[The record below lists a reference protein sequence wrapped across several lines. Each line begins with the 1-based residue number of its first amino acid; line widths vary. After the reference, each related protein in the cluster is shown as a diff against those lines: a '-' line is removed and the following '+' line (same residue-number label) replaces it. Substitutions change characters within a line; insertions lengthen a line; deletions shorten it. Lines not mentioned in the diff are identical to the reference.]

1 LKGFARSFLPFL
13 CISLAACFISCVAGP
28 RAVFQEPGIWSGSPL
43 VTTRFGAVGARED
56 AEQTW
61 VWKAIPFA
69 RPPVGDL
76 RWRAPREPQPWTGV
90 RNPASFSTACTQY
103 SSVLP
108 GIIFGTEDCLYL
120 NVWRPKGLDTGLPV
134 YVWIHGGGNSI
145 GSATTT
151 SEYYGSSIASRSH
164 MVFVSIN
171 YRLGPFGWFSS
182 PALREGA
189 SAEDASGNYGTLDI
203 IQSLKWVRQNIEAF
217 GGDPGNVTIAGESA
231 GGFNVLSLLISP
243 QAKDLFQRGISESGA
258 AITHGM
264 DEADAK
270 SRELL
275 AQLLARDRKVRTHP
289 NGEVLAAAMSRE
301 AIRAYLRSKDD
312 REILLCYTTWAF
324 GMIDNPAILRD
335 GFVIP
340 EAGFDVLATGDY
352 PSKVP
357 LIIGSNKEE
366 VKLFLLFSGAIPWR
380 SELYAA
386 AAKYGSDLW
395 KAAGVDEVARRLS
408 AHADQ
413 PPVYA
418 YRFDW
423 GAVDAQGNGPLP
435 GNWGRKL
442 GAFHSLDVPF
452 FLGRDTL
459 NGVMHLVL
467 FTGQNAPGRK
477 ALSGA
482 MMKYVAQFARTG
494 NPNAQGTGPGTGRAE
509 WMPWMNGPGAP
520 KCILFNARGDSPEIA
535 MSDTEL
541 TDDAVMAEVKAD
553 LAEPL
558 RSRTLDFLSRSILPS
573 RVR

>member
-1 LKGFARSFLPFL
+1 MTRPARSLFPFL
-13 CISLAACFISCVAGP
+13 CVFLAAYFVSCVAGP
-28 RAVFQEPGIWSGSPL
+28 GPALQEPGTWTGSPL
-43 VTTRFGAVGARED
+43 VTTRFGMVGARDD
-56 AEQTW
+56 ADHTW
-61 VWKAIPFA
+61 VWKAVPFA

-76 RWRAPREPQPWTGV
+76 RWRAPREPLPWTGV

-103 SSVLP
+103 SAVLP
-108 GIIFGTEDCLYL
+108 GVIFGTEDCLYL
-120 NVWRPKGLDTGLPV
+120 NIWRPKSEDEGLPV

-151 SEYYGSSIASRSH
+151 SEYYGSSVASRSH

-171 YRLGPFGWFSS
+171 YRLGPFGWFSN

-189 SAEDASGNYGTLDI
+189 SPEDASGNYGTLDI
-203 IQSLKWVRQNIEAF
+203 IQSLKWIRQNIEAF
-217 GGDPGNVTIAGESA
+217 GGNPENVTIAGESA

-243 QAKDLFQRGISESGA
+243 PAKGLFQRAISESGA
-258 AITHGM
+258 AITRGM

-275 AQLLARDRKVRTHP
+275 ARLIARNRKVLTHP
-289 NGEVLAAAMSRE
+289 NGDVLAAAMTSQ
-301 AIRAYLRSKDD
+301 AIRAYLKSRDD
-312 REILLCYTTWAF
+312 REILLCYTTWAL

-335 GFVIP
+335 GAVIP
-340 EAGFDVLATGDY
+340 EAGFDVLSTGDY
-352 PSKVP
+352 PGKVP
-357 LIIGSNKEE
+357 LILGSNKEE

-380 SELYAA
+380 SELYEA

-408 AHADQ
+408 THPDQ

-423 GAVDAQGNGPLP
+423 GAADARGNSPLP

-459 NGVMHLVL
+459 NGVMHLLL
-467 FTGQNAPGRK
+467 FTGQNGPGRK

-482 MMKYVAQFARTG
+482 MMEYVARFARTG
-494 NPNAQGTGPGTGRAE
+494 NPNVQAADSGAEAAE
-509 WMPWMNGPGAP
+509 WKPWENAPGAP
-520 KCILFNARGDSPEIA
+520 KCILFDTEGDSPSII
-535 MSDTEL
+535 MSTIERTEE
-541 TDDAVMAEVKAD
+541 AVMAEVRTD

-573 RVR
+573 RVH

>member
-1 LKGFARSFLPFL
+1 MKGPARLLLPFL
-13 CISLAACFISCVAGP
+13 CVFLAACFVSCVAGP
-28 RAVFQEPGIWSGSPL
+28 GPVLQGPGTWTGSPL
-43 VTTRFGAVGARED
+43 VTTRYGLVGARD
-56 AEQTW
+56 DVEQTW

-76 RWRAPREPQPWTGV
+76 RWRAPREPLTWTGV
-90 RNPASFSTACTQY
+90 RNPASFSGACTQY

-108 GIIFGTEDCLYL
+108 GVVFGSEDCLYL
-120 NVWRPKGLDTGLPV
+120 NVWRPKSDDRGLPV

-145 GSATTT
+145 GSATT
-151 SEYYGSSIASRSH
+151 SPEFYGSSVASRSR

-171 YRLGPFGWFSS
+171 YRLGPFGWFSN
-182 PALREGA
+182 PALREGV

-203 IQSLKWVRQNIEAF
+203 IQALKWVQQNIEAF

-243 QAKDLFQRGISESGA
+243 PAKGLFHRAISESGA
-258 AITHGM
+258 AITHGL

-275 AQLLARDRKVRTHP
+275 ARVIGRDRKVRTHP
-289 NGEVLAAAMSRE
+289 DGEMRAAAMSSE
-301 AIRAYLRSKDD
+301 AIRAYLRSRDD
-312 REILLCYTTWAF
+312 RDILLCYTTWAF
-324 GMIDNPAILRD
+324 GMVDNPSILRD
-335 GFVIP
+335 GVVIP
-340 EAGFDVLATGDY
+340 AAGFDVLQTGDY
-352 PSKVP
+352 PGKVP

-380 SELYAA
+380 SELYGT

-408 AHADQ
+408 MHPDQ

-423 GAVDAQGNGPLP
+423 GAAEAGGNGPLP

-459 NGVMHLVL
+459 NGFMHLFL
-467 FTGQNAPGRK
+467 FTGQNARGRK
-477 ALSGA
+477 ALSA
-482 MMKYVAQFARTG
+482 AIMEYVARFARTG
-494 NPNAQGTGPGTGRAE
+494 NPNAQTAGPGAE
-509 WMPWMNGPGAP
+509 AADWKPWGNTPGAP
-520 KCILFNARGDSPEIA
+520 KCILFDAAGDSPSIT
-535 MSDTEL
+535 MSTVEL
-541 TDDAVMAEVKAD
+541 TEEAVMAEVKAD

-573 RVR
+573 RVH

>member
-1 LKGFARSFLPFL
+1 M
-13 CISLAACFISCVAGP
+13 AACFVSCVAGP
-28 RAVFQEPGIWSGSPL
+28 GPVLREPGTWTGSPL
-43 VTTRFGAVGARED
+43 VTTRFGMVGARDD
-56 AEQTW
+56 ADQTW

-76 RWRAPREPQPWTGV
+76 RWRAPREPLPWTGV
-90 RNPASFSTACTQY
+90 RNPSSFSSACTQY
-103 SSVLP
+103 SAILP
-108 GIIFGTEDCLYL
+108 GVVFGSEDCLYL
-120 NVWRPKGLDTGLPV
+120 NVWRPKSDDGALPV

-151 SEYYGSSIASRSH
+151 AEFYGSSVASRSH

-171 YRLGPFGWFSS
+171 YRLGPFGWLSH
-182 PALREGA
+182 PALREGV

-203 IQSLKWVRQNIEAF
+203 IQALKWVRQNIAAF
-217 GGDPGNVTIAGESA
+217 GGNPENVTIAGESA
-231 GGFNVLSLLISP
+231 GGFDVLSLLISP
-243 QAKDLFQRGISESGA
+243 PARGLFQRAISESGA
-258 AITHGM
+258 AITHGI

-270 SRELL
+270 SREIL
-275 AQLLARDRKVRTHP
+275 ARLVARDRKVRTHP
-289 NGEVLAAAMSRE
+289 EGEVLAAAMSNE
-301 AIRAYLRSKDD
+301 AIRTFLRSRDD
-312 REILLCYTTWAF
+312 RDILLCYTTWAF
-324 GMIDNPAILRD
+324 GMVDNPSILRD
-335 GFVIP
+335 GVVIP
-340 EAGFDVLATGDY
+340 SAGFDVLETGDY
-352 PSKVP
+352 PGKVP

-408 AHADQ
+408 THADQ

-423 GAVDAQGNGPLP
+423 GAVDARGNGPLP

-459 NGVMHLVL
+459 DGFLHFFL

-482 MMKYVAQFARTG
+482 IMQYVARFARTG
-494 NPNAQGTGPGTGRAE
+494 NPNVQVAGPGAEAAE
-509 WMPWMNGPGAP
+509 WKPWVNTPGAP
-520 KCILFNARGDSPEIA
+520 KCLIFDVQGDSPSFT
-535 MSDTEL
+535 MSNIEL
-541 TDDAVMAEVKAD
+541 TEAAVIAEVKAD

-558 RSRTLDFLSRSILPS
+558 RSRTLDFLCRSILPS
-573 RVR
+573 RVH